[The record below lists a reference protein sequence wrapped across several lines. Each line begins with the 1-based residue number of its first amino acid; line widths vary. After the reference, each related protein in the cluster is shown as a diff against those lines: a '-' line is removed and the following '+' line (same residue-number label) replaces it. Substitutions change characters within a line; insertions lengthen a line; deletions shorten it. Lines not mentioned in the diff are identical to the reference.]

1 MAKKVHETITSM
13 NAKEELYGSRLTKAR
28 VARVILTYEVG
39 VTAFGYAMYGPT
51 NLWIIVIWMALA
63 AFYIYRKI
71 LPMSIDANYSRKAQT
86 ERNRFINIVTQGMT
100 TKNANIVAVLRRATD
115 KAEGE
120 FKLDLERLLAILV
133 SSPDQS
139 EKHEAFRNISKKY
152 GNDIYFALF
161 MEQVETVYNES
172 QYHIETF
179 NTFKDSHN
187 TLLLK
192 QKEFIRKKKQA
203 QIQLMSI
210 LVLSLVTSVI
220 CLYSNGYQQFL
231 TTYAENKIG
240 ILFSTLYLIAL
251 ALIING
257 FYQHFYDDTIT
268 SY

>member
-1 MAKKVHETITSM
+1 MAKVHETITSM

-28 VARVILTYEVG
+28 VARTILTYEVG
-39 VTAFGYAMYGPT
+39 VAAYGYAMYGPT
-51 NLWIIVIWMALA
+51 NLPIIVIWLVLA
-63 AFYIYRKI
+63 ALYIYRKI
-71 LPMSIDANYSRKAQT
+71 LPESVDANYQRKAET

-100 TKNANIVAVLRRATD
+100 TKNANILAVLRRATA

-120 FKLDLERLLAILV
+120 FKLDLERLLAVLV
-133 SSPDQS
+133 SAPDQA
-139 EKHEAFRNISKKY
+139 EKHKAFQDITEKY
-152 GNDIYFALF
+152 SDDIYYGLF

-203 QIQLMSI
+203 QVQLMSI

-240 ILFSTLYLIAL
+240 MLFSTLYLFAL

-257 FYQHFYDDTIT
+257 FYKHFYDDTIT